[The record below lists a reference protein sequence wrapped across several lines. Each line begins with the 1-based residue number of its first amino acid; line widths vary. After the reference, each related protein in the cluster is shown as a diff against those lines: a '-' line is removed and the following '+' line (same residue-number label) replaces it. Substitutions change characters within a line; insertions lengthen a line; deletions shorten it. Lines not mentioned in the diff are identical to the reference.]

1 MKRRTADAVV
11 TENTVAAT
19 ARLHAKRRIEAKL
32 LEPGPL
38 LRREAFHLLQ
48 LHAVIESEH
57 PHRRP
62 VAIDPRMPCGRPVQL
77 LQFGIIAQIRPNHTA
92 LQEELQ
98 FLPTRIGR
106 RTAVAADG
114 KGTAG
119 IGVFKRNRP
128 VLSSHPASQQAGEEA
143 VAGTK
148 NIEHLDRKALAGLS
162 LV

>member
-1 MKRRTADAVV
+1 MKRRTAHTVV
-11 TENTVAAT
+11 TENAVTDA
-19 ARLHAKRRIEAKL
+19 ARLHAKRRVEAKL

-38 LRREAFHLLQ
+38 LRRKAFHLLQ

-77 LQFGIIAQIRPNHTA
+77 LQFGIIAQIRPDYPA

-106 RTAVAADG
+106 RAAVAADG
-114 KGTAG
+114 KGAAG
-119 IGVFKRNRP
+119 IGVFERNRP
-128 VLSSHPASQQAGEEA
+128 ALRSEARRVGKGCVSTCRSRGSQYP
-143 VAGTK
+143 
-148 NIEHLDRKALAGLS
+148 
-162 LV
+162 